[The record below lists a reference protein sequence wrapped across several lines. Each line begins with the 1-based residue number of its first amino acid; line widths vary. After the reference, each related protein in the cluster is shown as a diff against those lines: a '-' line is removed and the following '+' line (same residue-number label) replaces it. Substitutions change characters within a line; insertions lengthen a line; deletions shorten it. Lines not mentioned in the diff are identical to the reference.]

1 MTPLVMPLEAR
12 LAIHWAEPLEMLSV
26 VLLAD
31 SSERSQNLRQVAMLL
46 LVMQGVIPSETFLEN
61 P

>member
-1 MTPLVMPLEAR
+1 MPLEAR

-46 LVMQGVIPSETFLEN
+46 LVMQGVIPSETFLGN